1 MKYFDH
7 EIRIRYAETDQMGV
21 SYYGNYFTWFE
32 VGRTEYFRAL
42 GLPYTAYESA
52 GIFLPVGEAYC
63 RYYHPVRYDESII
76 IRTWVSTLKQTSIV
90 FTYSVTEKEKDQ
102 KIAEGY
108 TTHIFVDSHMKPQRI
123 PADVREK
130 VIIYSGDD

>member
-7 EIRIRYAETDQMGV
+7 DIRIRYAETDQMGV

-42 GLPYTAYESA
+42 GLPYTEYEAA

-63 RYYHPVRYDESII
+63 RYYRPVRYDQCIT
-76 IRTWVSTLKQTSIV
+76 IRTWVSTLKQTSIA
-90 FTYSVTEKEKDQ
+90 FTYTITEKGQKG

-108 TTHIFVDSHMKPQRI
+108 TTHIFVDSKMKPQRI
-123 PADVREK
+123 PADIREK
-130 VIIYSGDD
+130 VIVYTIDT